1 MLPVVKE
8 SQALLDG
15 ASKSDSLPGQN
26 FALNGQKNDKTW
38 HDGGWHT
45 TWTKMWCKMV
55 RKSTMPCNNLLPRW
69 IVMWDGQKFNN
80 TLQDN
85 RWLTNCA
92 HVIWDGQKFNNM
104 QDNSLLTL
112 WTKCHVRGQKF
123 NNTLQDNSWLT
134 IWMKCHMRWSE
145 ITTTSCETMVDW
157 LPAWNVM

>member
-1 MLPVVKE
+1 MEQV
-8 SQALLDG
+8 
-15 ASKSDSLPGQN
+15 SLTH
-26 FALNGQKNDKTW
+26 FLVRILRW
-38 HDGGWHT
+38 
-45 TWTKMWCKMV
+45 MV
-55 RKSTMPCNNLLPRW
+55 RKMTKHDMMVVDTPP
-69 IVMWDGQKFNN
+69 GQKC
-80 TLQDN
+80 DA
-85 RWLTNCA
+85 RWSESQQCLVTTYFLDELWCEMVRNSIIHCKTIVDSQTVQ